1 MTIMDRMDT
10 TIATLGPPI
19 TEKDGIRLNQITV
32 TRVDVLTV
40 GGTRSILPIMTD
52 TVERLRLAY
61 AIATNTC
68 TMRAPVK
75 GPRERILAM
84 QYQDTKMPRGP
95 TQSPNIRPSW
105 NNALC
110 LSTTEHIQSI
120 LRCRM
125 VHPPQLPQLPQF

>member
-19 TEKDGIRLNQITV
+19 TERDGIRLKQITV
-32 TRVDVLTV
+32 TRADVLTV
-40 GGTRSILPIMTD
+40 GGTRSIPPNMTD
-52 TVERLRLAY
+52 TVERPHLAY

-68 TMRAPVK
+68 TMRAPVR
-75 GPRERILAM
+75 GPREQTLAM

-95 TQSPNIRPSW
+95 IQSPDIRLSW
-105 NNALC
+105 NSLLC
-110 LSTTEHIQSI
+110 LCTTEHIQSI